1 MTTHAHAH
9 SAPVPTVDHA
19 HVAGLDACLDLINSL
34 ELDRAPQEHLL
45 TPDDGVAY
53 FTIRGLAHEEDLRA
67 QAGSGDEAWL
77 ERVRD
82 VRAALRE
89 VWDAAVEGR
98 TVRAD
103 AVTTLNRVL
112 AHTPHAELHAA
123 LAGVVVGHRH
133 DAADPTGEA
142 LARVTAPLVA
152 AIAAGET
159 ARFRICANED
169 CRWVFED
176 TSRGGRRRWCDMT
189 SCGNQAKVRRFRAK
203 RAASGADGAPE
214 ATAGSEAG

>member
-1 MTTHAHAH
+1 MADLE
-9 SAPVPTVDHA
+9 V
-19 HVAGLDACLDLINSL
+19 CLDLINSL

-53 FTIRGLAHEEDLRA
+53 FTIRGLAHEDGA
-67 QAGSGDEAWL
+67 AGAGGESGRSVARRGCATCARPFARSGTRPSRGAPCDPS
-77 ERVRD
+77 
-82 VRAALRE
+82 AL
-89 VWDAAVEGR
+89 A
-98 TVRAD
+98 
-103 AVTTLNRVL
+103 TLNRVL

-133 DAADPTGEA
+133 DAADPP
-142 LARVTAPLVA
+142 ARRWPASPRRSWRRSPRVRRH
-152 AIAAGET
+152 
-159 ARFRICANED
+159 RFRICANED

-203 RAASGADGAPE
+203 RAAGGADGEPESAAGPE
-214 ATAGSEAG
+214 AG

>member
-1 MTTHAHAH
+1 
-9 SAPVPTVDHA
+9 
-19 HVAGLDACLDLINSL
+19 
-34 ELDRAPQEHLL
+34 
-45 TPDDGVAY
+45 
-53 FTIRGLAHEEDLRA
+53 
-67 QAGSGDEAWL
+67 
-77 ERVRD
+77 
-82 VRAALRE
+82 
-89 VWDAAVEGR
+89 
-98 TVRAD
+98 
-103 AVTTLNRVL
+103 VTTLNRVL
-112 AHTPHAELHAA
+112 AHTPHPELHAT

-159 ARFRICANED
+159 DRFRICANED

-203 RAASGADGAPE
+203 RAAGGADGEPAS
-214 ATAGSEAG
+214 TAGSEAG